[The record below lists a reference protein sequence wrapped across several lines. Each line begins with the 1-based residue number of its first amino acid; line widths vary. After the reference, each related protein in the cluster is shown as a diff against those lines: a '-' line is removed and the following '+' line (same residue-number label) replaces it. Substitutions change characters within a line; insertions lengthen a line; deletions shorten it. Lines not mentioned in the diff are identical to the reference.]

1 MNARVKARL
10 FGAMAT
16 VTTLV
21 VVVGAGYKFN

>member
-21 VVVGAGYKFN
+21 IVVGAGYKFS